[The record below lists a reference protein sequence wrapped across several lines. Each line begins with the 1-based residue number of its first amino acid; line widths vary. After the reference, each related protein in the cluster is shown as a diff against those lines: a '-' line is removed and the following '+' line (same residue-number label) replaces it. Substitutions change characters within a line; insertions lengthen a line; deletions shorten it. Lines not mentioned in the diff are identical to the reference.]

1 MLELE
6 PAELAEPTDCRFTV
20 PDLSDL
26 LLDELVD
33 PSSCDD
39 IDRSLIS
46 DDSDVMEL
54 LRRDR
59 DLEAVFISSEIS
71 EAPAPSTAHPALPPS
86 CREIIFMPI
95 VRPVLAGINS
105 VVQPFCRVIA
115 VLSGW

>member
-1 MLELE
+1 MPELEL
-6 PAELAEPTDCRFTV
+6 EPTDCRFTV
-20 PDLSDL
+20 PDLSDR

-54 LRRDR
+54 LGPADR
-59 DLEAVFISSEIS
+59 DLEAVLVPSGISK
-71 EAPAPSTAHPALPPS
+71 AASTAHPAAPPS

-115 VLSGW
+115 VLRGW